1 MADQEKEILEEEM
14 EQDLSD
20 AEELKEEETEDE
32 EPVSKEDKKAAKKQ
46 AKLNKKEDSYKEKID
61 QLEDRVKRQMAE
73 FENFRKRTD
82 KEKQAM
88 FDTGAKSVIEKI
100 LPVVDNFER
109 AISLDDRDLSD
120 EVSKFLS
127 GFKMI
132 YTNLVSILQE
142 LEVKEIECKGLEF
155 DPNKMEAVLTES
167 DKNLPSNVVLEV
179 LQKGYTYKDKVI
191 RVAMVKVNE

>member
-1 MADQEKEILEEEM
+1 MEEEKIKKGK
-14 EQDLSD
+14 QKVKSVKKKDSTGK
-20 AEELKEEETEDE
+20 KENHVHDE
-32 EPVSKEDKKAAKKQ
+32 KLTLEN
-46 AKLNKKEDSYKEKID
+46 AKLNEKV
-61 QLEDRVKRQMAE
+61 LRLMAE
-73 FENFRKRTD
+73 MQNIKRRND
-82 KEKQAM
+82 EEISRLCKYDGEKL
-88 FDTGAKSVIEKI
+88 I
-100 LPVVDNFER
+100 LKLLPIVDNFER

-132 YTNLVSILQE
+132 YTNLVNILQE

-155 DPNKMEAVLTES
+155 DPNKMEAVLTDN
-167 DKNLPSNVVLEV
+167 DKNLPSNVVIEV

>member
-1 MADQEKEILEEEM
+1 MEEE
-14 EQDLSD
+14 
-20 AEELKEEETEDE
+20 KI
-32 EPVSKEDKKAAKKQ
+32 KKGKQKVKSVKKKDSTAKKENHVHDEKLALEN
-46 AKLNKKEDSYKEKID
+46 AKLNEKV
-61 QLEDRVKRQMAE
+61 LRLMAE
-73 FENFRKRTD
+73 MQNIKRRND
-82 KEKQAM
+82 EEISRLCKYDGEKL
-88 FDTGAKSVIEKI
+88 I
-100 LPVVDNFER
+100 LKLLPIVDNFER

-167 DKNLPSNVVLEV
+167 DKSLPSNVVLEV

>member
-1 MADQEKEILEEEM
+1 MEEEKIKKGK
-14 EQDLSD
+14 QKVKNVKKKDSTGK
-20 AEELKEEETEDE
+20 KENHVHDE
-32 EPVSKEDKKAAKKQ
+32 KLVLEN
-46 AKLNKKEDSYKEKID
+46 AKLNEKV
-61 QLEDRVKRQMAE
+61 LRLMAE
-73 FENFRKRTD
+73 MQNIKRRND
-82 KEKQAM
+82 EEISRLCKYDGEKL
-88 FDTGAKSVIEKI
+88 I
-100 LPVVDNFER
+100 LKLLPIVDNFER

-167 DKNLPSNVVLEV
+167 DKSLPSNVVLEV